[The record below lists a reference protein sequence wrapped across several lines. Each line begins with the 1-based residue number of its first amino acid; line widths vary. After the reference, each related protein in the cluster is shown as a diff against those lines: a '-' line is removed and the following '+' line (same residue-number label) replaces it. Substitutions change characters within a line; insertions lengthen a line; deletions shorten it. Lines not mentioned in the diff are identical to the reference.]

1 MAEYISYL
9 NGEWLP
15 TDDCKIDV
23 FDRGLLMGDA
33 VFDVA
38 RTYNGRPFKMD
49 RHFARMARSLKHT
62 RMDIGMT
69 PEEFGKI
76 VLEAVE
82 RNQGNVHEG
91 GDLIIWWFATR
102 GKGPWAW
109 SAGPGAV
116 GCRIAPVDFARFSPF
131 FSTGVHGVITK
142 VRSHAPGTVEPKVK
156 HYTRMNFAMA
166 ELEANDV
173 VPGGWPV
180 LTDQEGN
187 LTEGTI
193 NNVFLVTGGTIR
205 TATDRSIL
213 QGISRSV
220 VFDLAD
226 QLGIPIVE
234 EDLQPYDLY
243 TAEEAFVSFTGPGV
257 LPMTRA
263 DHREIGDGEVGPVVN
278 QLIAAWSEL
287 VGIDIVDQASRFG
300 SRPWP

>member
-38 RTYNGRPFKMD
+38 RTYNGKPFKME

-76 VLEAVE
+76 VLEAVD
-82 RNQGNVHEG
+82 RNQGNVGEA

-102 GKGPWAW
+102 GKGAWAW

-193 NNVFLVTGGTIR
+193 NNVFLVTDGTIR
-205 TATDRSIL
+205 TATDKSIL

-220 VFDLAD
+220 VFDLAK

-243 TAEEAFVSFTGPGV
+243 TADEAFVSFTGPGV
-257 LPMTRA
+257 LPMTGA
-263 DHREIGDGEVGPVVN
+263 DHRQIGDGEVGPVVN

-287 VGIDIVDQASRFG
+287 VGIDIVDQAQRFG
-300 SRPWP
+300 SRPCP

>member
-1 MAEYISYL
+1 MAEYVSYMS
-9 NGEWLP
+9 GEWIP
-15 TDDCKIDV
+15 TDECRIDV

-38 RTYNGRPFKMD
+38 RTYNGRPFKIE

-69 PEEFGKI
+69 PAEFGEI

-82 RNQGNVHEG
+82 RNQVNLPEA

-109 SAGPGAV
+109 AAGPGAV
-116 GCRIAPVDFARFSPF
+116 GCRIAPVDFARFAPF
-131 FSTGVHGVITK
+131 FETGTHGVITK

-193 NNVFLVTGGTIR
+193 NNVFLVTDGAIR

-243 TAEEAFVSFTGPGV
+243 TADEAFVSFTGPGV

-263 DHREIGDGEVGPVVN
+263 DHREIGDGKVGPVVK

-287 VGIDIVDQASRFG
+287 VGIDIVDQANRFG

>member
-38 RTYNGRPFKMD
+38 RTYNGKPFKMD

-82 RNQGNVHEG
+82 RNQDNVHEA

-173 VPGGWPV
+173 VSGGWPV

-243 TAEEAFVSFTGPGV
+243 TADEAFVSFTGPGV
-257 LPMTRA
+257 LPMTGA

-287 VGIDIVDQASRFG
+287 VGIDIVDQAQRFG

>member
-1 MAEYISYL
+1 
-9 NGEWLP
+9 
-15 TDDCKIDV
+15 
-23 FDRGLLMGDA
+23 
-33 VFDVA
+33 
-38 RTYNGRPFKMD
+38 
-49 RHFARMARSLKHT
+49 
-62 RMDIGMT
+62 MDIGMT
-69 PEEFGKI
+69 PEEFGRI
-76 VLEAVE
+76 VLEAVD
-82 RNQGNVHEG
+82 RNQDNVREA
-91 GDLIIWWFATR
+91 GDLVIWWFATR
-102 GKGPWAW
+102 GKGAWAW

-173 VPGGWPV
+173 VPEGWPV

-193 NNVFLVTGGTIR
+193 NNVFLVSGGTIR

-243 TAEEAFVSFTGPGV
+243 TADEAFVSFTGPGV
-257 LPMTRA
+257 LPMTKA

-287 VGIDIVDQASRFG
+287 VGVDIVDQAQRFG

>member
-15 TDDCKIDV
+15 TDDCRIDV

-38 RTYNGRPFKMD
+38 RTYNGKPFKME

-69 PEEFGKI
+69 PEEFGRI
-76 VLEAVE
+76 VLEAVD
-82 RNQGNVHEG
+82 RNQDNVREG

-102 GKGPWAW
+102 GKGAWAW

-193 NNVFLVTGGTIR
+193 NNVFLVSGDTIR

-243 TAEEAFVSFTGPGV
+243 TADEAFVSFTGPGV
-257 LPMTRA
+257 LPMTKA
-263 DHREIGDGEVGPVVN
+263 DHRDIGDGEVGPVVN

-287 VGIDIVDQASRFG
+287 VGVDIVDQAQRLG

>member
-1 MAEYISYL
+1 MAEFVSYL
-9 NGEWLP
+9 NGEWIP
-15 TDDCKIDV
+15 TDECKIDI

-38 RTYNGRPFKMD
+38 RTYRGKPFKIE
-49 RHFARMARSLKHT
+49 RHFARMTRSLKYT

-69 PEEFGKI
+69 PDEFGDI
-76 VLEAVE
+76 VLEAVD
-82 RNQGNVHEG
+82 RNQALVSDA
-91 GDLIIWWFATR
+91 GDLNIWWFATR

-109 SAGPGAV
+109 SAGPGTV
-116 GCRIAPVDFARFSPF
+116 GCRIAAVDFSRYAPL
-131 FSTGVHGVITK
+131 FSTGTHGVITK
-142 VRSHAPGTVEPKVK
+142 VRSHAPGTVETKVK

-166 ELEANDV
+166 ELEANDT
-173 VPGGWPV
+173 VPGGWPI

-193 NNVFLVTGGTIR
+193 NNVFVVSNGTIR
-205 TATDRSIL
+205 TAHDTSIL
-213 QGISRSV
+213 QGISRTV
-220 VFDLAD
+220 VFDLAN

-243 TAEEAFVSFTGPGV
+243 TADEAFVSFTGPGI
-257 LPMTRA
+257 LPMTKA

-278 QLIAAWSEL
+278 QLIAAWSET
-287 VGIDIVDQASRFG
+287 VGIDIVDQANTFG

>member
-15 TDDCKIDV
+15 TDDCRIDV

-38 RTYNGRPFKMD
+38 RTYNGKPFKME

-69 PEEFGKI
+69 PEEFGRI
-76 VLEAVE
+76 VFEAVD
-82 RNQGNVHEG
+82 RNQDNVREA
-91 GDLIIWWFATR
+91 GDLVIWWFATR
-102 GKGPWAW
+102 GKGAWAW

-173 VPGGWPV
+173 VPEGWPV

-193 NNVFLVTGGTIR
+193 NNVFLVSGGTIR

-243 TAEEAFVSFTGPGV
+243 TADEAFVSFTGPGV
-257 LPMTRA
+257 LPMTKA
-263 DHREIGDGEVGPVVN
+263 DNREIGDGEVGPVVN

-287 VGIDIVDQASRFG
+287 VGVDIVDQAQRFG

>member
-15 TDDCKIDV
+15 TDDCRIDV

-38 RTYNGRPFKMD
+38 RTYNGKPFKME

-69 PEEFGKI
+69 PEEFGRI
-76 VLEAVE
+76 VFEAVD
-82 RNQGNVHEG
+82 RNQDNVREA
-91 GDLIIWWFATR
+91 GDLVIWWFATR
-102 GKGPWAW
+102 GKGAWAW

-173 VPGGWPV
+173 VPEGWPV

-193 NNVFLVTGGTIR
+193 NNVFLVSGGTIR

-243 TAEEAFVSFTGPGV
+243 TADEAFVSFTGPGV
-257 LPMTRA
+257 LPMTKA

-287 VGIDIVDQASRFG
+287 VGVDIVDQAQRFG